1 MISAPQTDELLAF
14 FKALSDANRLK
25 IVALLAKGEQSVED
39 LAATLGLTSS
49 TVSHHLARLSAIGLV
64 SARAE
69 GYYSIYRL
77 EEGTLAGMARRLLE
91 DDTLP
96 AVAAD
101 AELDAFDRKVLRTY
115 LDPGGRIKA
124 FPVQRKKEL
133 AILRHVARVFEPGRR
148 YSEKEVNATLRRFS
162 DDTARLRRYL
172 VEFGFMN
179 RQGGGGEYWVED
191 GLDGGRQT
199 TGDRR

>member
-1 MISAPQTDELLAF
+1 MGVIMPDTAQTDELLAF

-25 IVALLAKGEQSVED
+25 IVALLAKGERSVED
-39 LAATLGLTSS
+39 LAAKLDLTSS

-77 EEGTLAGMARRLLE
+77 EEGALAAMAHRLLKDE
-91 DDTLP
+91 TLP

-101 AELDAFDRKVLRTY
+101 VELDAFDRKVLKTY
-115 LDPGGRIKA
+115 LDADGRIKA

-133 AILRHVARVFEPGRR
+133 AILRHVVNIFEPNRR
-148 YSEKEVNATLRRFS
+148 YTEKEVNAMLRRFS

-172 VEFGFMN
+172 VEFGFMH
-179 RQGGGGEYWVED
+179 RQGGGGDYWLSDET
-191 GLDGGRQT
+191 R
-199 TGDRR
+199 

>member
-1 MISAPQTDELLAF
+1 MEVIMPDTAQTDELLAF

-25 IVALLAKGEQSVED
+25 IVALLAKGERSVED
-39 LAATLGLTSS
+39 LAATLDLTSS

-77 EEGTLAGMARRLLE
+77 EEGALAGMAQRLLE
-91 DDTLP
+91 DETLP

-101 AELDAFDRKVLRTY
+101 VELDAFDRKVLKTY
-115 LDPGGRIKA
+115 LDADGRIKA
-124 FPVQRKKEL
+124 FPVQRKKDL
-133 AILRHVARVFEPGRR
+133 AILRYVVNVFEPNRR
-148 YSEKEVNATLRRFS
+148 YTEKEVNATLRRFS

-172 VEFGFMN
+172 VEFGFMH
-179 RQGGGGEYWVED
+179 RQGGGGEYWLSED
-191 GLDGGRQT
+191 TR
-199 TGDRR
+199 

>member
-1 MISAPQTDELLAF
+1 MEMIMSDSGQTDELLAF

-25 IVALLAKGEQSVED
+25 IVALLAVGERSVED
-39 LAATLGLTSS
+39 LAAKLDLTSS

-77 EEGTLAGMARRLLE
+77 EEGALAVMAHRLLKDE
-91 DDTLP
+91 TLP

-101 AELDAFDRKVLRTY
+101 VELDVFDRKVLQTY
-115 LDPGGRIKA
+115 LGADGRIKA
-124 FPVQRKKEL
+124 FPVQRKKDL
-133 AILRHVARVFEPGRR
+133 VILRYVARVFEPRRR
-148 YSEKEVNATLRRFS
+148 YSEKEVNAMLRRFS

-172 VEFGFMN
+172 VEFGFMQ
-179 RQGGGGEYWVED
+179 REGGGGAYWLAQ
-191 GLDGGRQT
+191 G
-199 TGDRR
+199 

>member
-1 MISAPQTDELLAF
+1 MPDTLQTDELLAF

-25 IVALLAKGEQSVED
+25 IVALLAKGERSVED
-39 LAATLGLTSS
+39 LAAKLDLTSS
-49 TVSHHLARLSAIGLV
+49 TVSHHLSRLSAIGLV

-77 EEGTLAGMARRLLE
+77 EEGALAGMAHRILKDE
-91 DDTLP
+91 TLP

-115 LDPGGRIKA
+115 LDAEGRIKA
-124 FPVQRKKEL
+124 FPVQRKKDL
-133 AILRHVARVFEPGRR
+133 AILRHVVKAFEPDRR
-148 YSEKEVNATLRRFS
+148 YTEKEVNATLRRFS

-172 VEFGFMN
+172 VEFGFME
-179 RQGGGGEYWVED
+179 RQGGGGEYWRAKTE
-191 GLDGGRQT
+191 G
-199 TGDRR
+199 

>member
-1 MISAPQTDELLAF
+1 MEMIMTDSGQTDELLAF

-25 IVALLAKGEQSVED
+25 IVALLAVGERSVED
-39 LAATLGLTSS
+39 LAGKLDLTSS

-77 EEGTLAGMARRLLE
+77 EEGALAGMAHRLLKDE
-91 DDTLP
+91 TLP

-101 AELDAFDRKVLRTY
+101 VELDVFDRKVLKTY
-115 LDPGGRIKA
+115 LGADGRIKA
-124 FPVQRKKEL
+124 FPVQRKKDL
-133 AILRHVARVFEPGRR
+133 VILRYVARVFEPRRR
-148 YSEKEVNATLRRFS
+148 YSEKEVNAILRRFS

-172 VEFGFMN
+172 VELGFMQ
-179 RQGGGGEYWVED
+179 REGGGGAYWLAQ
-191 GLDGGRQT
+191 G
-199 TGDRR
+199 

>member
-1 MISAPQTDELLAF
+1 MTEPGQTNELLAF

-25 IVALLAKGEQSVED
+25 IVALLAVGELSVED
-39 LAATLGLTSS
+39 LAAKLDLTSS

-77 EEGTLAGMARRLLE
+77 EAGALSGMAHRLLKDE
-91 DDTLP
+91 TLP

-101 AELDAFDRKVLRTY
+101 VELDVFDRKVLKTY
-115 LDPGGRIKA
+115 LDADGRIKA

-133 AILRHVARVFEPGRR
+133 AILRHVARIFEPGRR
-148 YSEKEVNATLRRFS
+148 YSEKDVNAMLRRFS

-172 VEFGFMN
+172 VEFGFMQ
-179 RQGGGGEYWVED
+179 REGGGGAYWLAKD
-191 GLDGGRQT
+191 
-199 TGDRR
+199 

>member
-1 MISAPQTDELLAF
+1 MEVIMPDTAQTDELLAF

-25 IVALLAKGEQSVED
+25 IVALLAKGERSVED
-39 LAATLGLTSS
+39 LAATLDLTSS

-77 EEGTLAGMARRLLE
+77 EEGALAGMAQRLLE
-91 DDTLP
+91 DETLP

-101 AELDAFDRKVLRTY
+101 VELDAFDRKVLKTY
-115 LDPGGRIKA
+115 LDADGRIKA
-124 FPVQRKKEL
+124 FPVQRKKDL
-133 AILRHVARVFEPGRR
+133 AILRYVVKVFEPNRR
-148 YSEKEVNATLRRFS
+148 YTEKEVNATLRRFS

-172 VEFGFMN
+172 VEFGFMH
-179 RQGGGGEYWVED
+179 RQGGGGEYWLSED
-191 GLDGGRQT
+191 TR
-199 TGDRR
+199 